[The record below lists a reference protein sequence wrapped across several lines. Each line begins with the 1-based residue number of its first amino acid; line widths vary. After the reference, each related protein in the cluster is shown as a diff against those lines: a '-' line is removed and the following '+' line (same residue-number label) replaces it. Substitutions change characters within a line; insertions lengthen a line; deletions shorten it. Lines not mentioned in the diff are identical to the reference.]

1 MRQTIRFCRAPD
13 GTQLAYA
20 THGAGPPLVKASNWL
35 THLEYDWE
43 SPLWRHWMA
52 GLGQGRMLLRYD
64 ERGGGLSDRDPRGL
78 SMDAWVGDLE
88 TVVDAA
94 RFAEPFDLIGISQG
108 AATAVE
114 FAVRH
119 PERVRKLVLY
129 GGYAKGRR
137 HRSRHEAEESDA
149 LVAAIR
155 AGWGRPMPAFRRLF
169 TMLFVPGATPEQMD
183 WLDELMRISS
193 SPEVAARI
201 REARD
206 SVDVVD
212 VAAKVTV
219 PTLVIHAR
227 DDALVP
233 FEQGRILASLI
244 PTARLV
250 PLESANHILLEH
262 EPAWPAFLSELA
274 EFLGTGDTL
283 SPAAGDDLSDREREV
298 LELVAAGLSNEEIAE
313 RLVLSVRTVER
324 HLSNIYAKLRV
335 SGKAARAAAAAHFS
349 RST

>member
-1 MRQTIRFCRAPD
+1 MSQTIRFCRTAD
-13 GTQLAYA
+13 GTRLAYA
-20 THGAGPPLVKASNWL
+20 AHGSGPPLVKASNWL
-35 THLEYDWE
+35 THLEFDWE
-43 SPLWRHWMA
+43 SPVWRHWMS
-52 GLGQGRMLLRYD
+52 GLAQGRTLIRYD
-64 ERGGGLSDRDPRGL
+64 ERGGGLSDRDPREL
-78 SMDAWVGDLE
+78 HMEAWVRDLE

-94 RFAEPFDLIGISQG
+94 GLDEPFDLLGVSQG

-119 PERVRKLVLY
+119 PDRVRRLVLY
-129 GGYAKGRR
+129 GGYAQGRKR
-137 HRSRHEAEESDA
+137 RSREAAEQSKA

-155 AGWGRPMPAFRRLF
+155 AGWGQPMPAFRRLF
-169 TMLFVPGATPEQMD
+169 TMLYVPGGTPEQME
-183 WLDELMRISS
+183 WLDELMRVSV

-206 SVDVVD
+206 DVDVTD
-212 VAAKVTV
+212 RAARVAA
-219 PTLVIHAR
+219 PTLVMHAR

-233 FEQGRILASLI
+233 YEQGRLLATLI

-250 PLESANHILLEH
+250 PLHSSNHILLED

-274 EFLGTGDTL
+274 DFLGTGEAV
-283 SPAAGDDLSDREREV
+283 PVMAAEDLSGREREV
-298 LELVAAGLSNEEIAE
+298 LELVAAGLSNDEIAE

-324 HLSNIYAKLRV
+324 HLSNIYVKLGV

-349 RST
+349 RT